1 MPRFIFVSFFWHNK
15 AILPNFKFPI
25 LIHFSADNA
34 VGTTKSPA
42 SNTVYPPIICGVNT
56 GQHMYLDAGRSST
69 ANMAITN
76 TFSTTSFSRYWSIK
90 ISQIECD
97 SPAAPPESTCL
108 QYFTG
113 ATGIVKSFNFDSTST
128 TVVSIY
134 LPHLIILLNL
144 LQN

>member
-1 MPRFIFVSFFWHNK
+1 MQYYCIKDSQYQ
-15 AILPNFKFPI
+15 IL
-25 LIHFSADNA
+25 FSADNA

-76 TFSTTSFSRYWSIK
+76 TFSTTTTFSRYWSIK

-128 TVVSIY
+128 TVVFLQHYTIY
-134 LPHLIILLNL
+134 NKINLHNFLIIT
-144 LQN
+144 

>member
-1 MPRFIFVSFFWHNK
+1 M
-15 AILPNFKFPI
+15 
-25 LIHFSADNA
+25 
-34 VGTTKSPA
+34 GTTKSPA